1 MKAVMWLTW
10 TTATTCAGEAVQ
22 RSRVFTVFEP
32 ALGINLPDE
41 VVDYPAFKEISII
54 NLDVYCWSH
63 VNCSH
68 IPWATSGAR
77 TNSGILSHQDLYS
90 FNMERSRGIDA
101 ANIITILMKYKG
113 YAIQWAADHVVETF
127 LTRSAPCSS

>member
-77 TNSGILSHQDLYS
+77 TNSGILSH
-90 FNMERSRGIDA
+90 
-101 ANIITILMKYKG
+101 
-113 YAIQWAADHVVETF
+113 
-127 LTRSAPCSS
+127 